1 MSKNNHNYTQYSNK
15 SKTTISEVK
24 MESIPEITPEVLA
37 NSHKDPVGET
47 GPIGM
52 PGVSDVET
60 VATPEVVDT
69 NPQVVQPKLVQ
80 ETVDTKPIPTTVE
93 GRVSGCAKL
102 NVRADASLF
111 ADVVCTLDVRSEIM
125 IDVNKSTKDW
135 LYVCTATGIEGY
147 CMKKFVDARL

>member
-1 MSKNNHNYTQYSNK
+1 MSKHKHNYTQYSNK
-15 SKTTISEVK
+15 PKSLVSEVK

-37 NSHKDPVGET
+37 MSHADPVGDP
-47 GPIGM
+47 GPIGK
-52 PGVSDVET
+52 PGAGELNPIYEAVET
-60 VATPEVVDT
+60 KTLPEM
-69 NPQVVQPKLVQ
+69 
-80 ETVDTKPIPTTVE
+80 VE

-111 ADVVCTLDVRSEIM
+111 ADVVCTLDVMSEIM